1 MTNFANV
8 VKNNKYTDLTQTE
21 NKAVAL
27 KSTGSALL
35 DFFASAGAL
44 RTRESQDILRLYNS
58 AFEEDRL
65 LALKALFYT
74 RNVRGGLGERRTF
87 RIILNWLAQVEPEI
101 VGKNLECIS
110 KFGRWDD
117 MYALVATPLGQKAFD
132 FMKAVLLQ
140 DIEAMAKGENVTLL
154 AKWLKSV
161 NTSSEMSRRLG
172 KMTARHFDMNER
184 QYRKILSELRRYI
197 GIVERKMSNNRWDEI
212 DYEGVPSYAMKTYR
226 KAFGKH
232 DPEGFGE
239 FIGDVQSGEK
249 TIKSGTLYPYDLM
262 RQGGLQSWG
271 GWSRNSGF
279 SLDNWD
285 KVLQAQWDAL
295 PNYVKGENN
304 VLVMADTSGSME
316 GLPVCT
322 SLGLAIYFAE
332 RNRGAYK
339 NLFLTFS
346 ESPRFVE
353 LQGNTMQ
360 DKVSKIEAIVANTNL
375 EKAYDLILEVALKNH
390 VSQEEMPKA
399 LIVIT
404 DMQFDSAVEDS
415 RQLSTFHEKMDK
427 KFSDNGY
434 QMPKVIYWN
443 VDARRETYQVR
454 ADAPS
459 VYLVSGQSVSTFRY
473 VTNISAKTPYD
484 LMLDVLNDPMY
495 DCVRI

>member
-27 KSTGSALL
+27 KSTGSHLL

-58 AFEEDRL
+58 AFQEDQL

-101 VGKNLECIS
+101 VGKNFECIS
-110 KFGRWDD
+110 EFGRWDD
-117 MYALVATPLGQKAFD
+117 MYALVGTPLTQKAFD
-132 FMKAVLLQ
+132 FMKAVLVR
-140 DIEAMAKGENVTLL
+140 DIEAMFKGENVTLL
-154 AKWLKSV
+154 AKWLKST
-161 NTSSEMSRRLG
+161 NTSSEESRKLG
-172 KMTARHFDMNER
+172 KLTARYFGMSEK
-184 QYRKILSELRRYI
+184 QYRQILSGLRKHI
-197 GIVERKMSNNRWDEI
+197 GIVERKMSNNRWEEI

-239 FIGDVQSGEK
+239 FMGDVQSGEK
-249 TIKSGTLYPYDLM
+249 TIKAGTLYPYDLM
-262 RQGGLQSWG
+262 RQGGLRSWG
-271 GWSRNSGF
+271 LWSNSNF

-316 GLPVCT
+316 GLPICT

-390 VSQEEMPKA
+390 VSQDDMPKA

-404 DMQFDSAVEDS
+404 DMQFDSAVEDA

-459 VYLVSGQSVSTFRY
+459 VYLVSGQSVSTFKY
-473 VTNISAKTPYD
+473 VTNISAKTPYE
-484 LMLDVLNDPMY
+484 LMLEVLNDPIY
-495 DCVRI
+495 DCVKI